1 MFIDNYFNTTI
12 WSEQKPEF
20 VKSLNKA
27 SNKYI
32 KDARTREKKFIKEH
46 GDFGRSY
53 HSTPLTMDN
62 DFLDFRNYIG
72 QKSWEYLDH
81 QGYDMQQYTTMFS
94 EMWVQEFA
102 KKGGGHH
109 SAHVHWNQHV
119 SGFYFLKCSDKTSY
133 PVFHEPR
140 TGARATKLKM
150 KDQKGVWGGSELIHF
165 KPTPG
170 TLIIFPGFLE
180 HEFSVD
186 FGLYIGIYKPCRKK
200 WLKMFKKK
208 KYTVIRQAISKDL
221 AAFVA
226 NYFMMQKQVYDTCR
240 AQRYISPFENI
251 IGHYE
256 GRDEQIPETYS
267 QYSNIA
273 METLMLK
280 CQPKME
286 EVTGLKLYPAYTYA
300 RIYKK
305 GDILKR
311 HKDRFSCEISTTMNL
326 GGDDWP
332 IYLEPSGK
340 EGMKGIKVDLKP
352 GDMLV
357 YSGCEL
363 EHWRNKFRGKECVQ
377 VFLHYN
383 NRKTPGARDNMFDK
397 RPHLGL
403 PSWFKR

>member
-1 MFIDNYFNTTI
+1 
-12 WSEQKPEF
+12 
-20 VKSLNKA
+20 
-27 SNKYI
+27 
-32 KDARTREKKFIKEH
+32 
-46 GDFGRSY
+46 
-53 HSTPLTMDN
+53 
-62 DFLDFRNYIG
+62 
-72 QKSWEYLDH
+72 
-81 QGYDMQQYTTMFS
+81 
-94 EMWVQEFA
+94 
-102 KKGGGHH
+102 
-109 SAHVHWNQHV
+109 
-119 SGFYFLKCSDKTSY
+119 
-133 PVFHEPR
+133 
-140 TGARATKLKM
+140 
-150 KDQKGVWGGSELIHF
+150 
-165 KPTPG
+165 
-170 TLIIFPGFLE
+170 
-180 HEFSVD
+180 
-186 FGLYIGIYKPCRKK
+186 
-200 WLKMFKKK
+200 MFKKK

-226 NYFMMQKQVYDTCR
+226 NYFLMQKQVYDTCR

-280 CQPKME
+280 CQPEME
-286 EVTGLKLYPAYTYA
+286 KVTGLKLYPAYTYA

-305 GDILKR
+305 GDELKR

-326 GGDDWP
+326 AGDDWP
-332 IYLEPSGK
+332 IYLEPDPKKGGIKPGVGYVSDNT
-340 EGMKGIKVDLKP
+340 KGIKVDLKP

-363 EHWRNKFRGKECVQ
+363 EHWREKFKGKECVQ

-383 NRKTPGARDNMFDK
+383 NRKTPGSKDNMFDK